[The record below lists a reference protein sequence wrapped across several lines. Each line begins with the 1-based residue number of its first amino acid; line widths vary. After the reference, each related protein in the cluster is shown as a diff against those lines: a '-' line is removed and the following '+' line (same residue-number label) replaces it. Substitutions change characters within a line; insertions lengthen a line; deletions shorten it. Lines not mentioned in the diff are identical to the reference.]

1 MSLLKTFPEI
11 DSFFSS
17 KRFTDSDL
25 NSFLKSIDEK
35 YTDKGLRKSAL
46 TLIKLEMLKYDIN
59 KDELDLGEFEK
70 SKIQKNKIVKENHA
84 NNNFNKID
92 KLKNLKIEIIA
103 EKLNWSF
110 QYLQRILAQ
119 KNIVKVLGDNLNKEE
134 FALIKEMLNSRL
146 IAIKRSKRK
155 QEQEKEALN
164 NSKSI
169 PKPLVYTDDVY
180 GKIAWFGLGKVIYI
194 RRS

>member
-11 DSFFSS
+11 DIFFSS

-59 KDELDLGEFEK
+59 KDELVLAEFEK
-70 SKIQKNKIVKENHA
+70 SKIQKNKIVSEKST
-84 NNNFNKID
+84 NNFNKVD
-92 KLKNLKIEIIA
+92 KLANLKIEFIA
-103 EKLNWSF
+103 ENLNWSF
-110 QYLQRILAQ
+110 QYLQRLLAQ
-119 KNIVKVLGDNLNKEE
+119 KNIVKVMGDNLNKEE

-146 IAIKRSKRK
+146 IAIKRNKRK

-169 PKPLVYTDDVY
+169 SKPLVYTDDVY

>member
-11 DSFFSS
+11 DIFFSS

-70 SKIQKNKIVKENHA
+70 NKIQKNNIVLENST
-84 NNNFNKID
+84 NNFNKVD

-119 KNIVKVLGDNLNKEE
+119 KNIVKVMCDNFNKEE

-146 IAIKRSKRK
+146 IAIKRIKRK
-155 QEQEKEALN
+155 KEQEDELQ
-164 NSKSI
+164 SKTKSFS
-169 PKPLVYTDDVY
+169 KPLVYSNDVY
-180 GKIAWFGLGKVIYI
+180 GKIARFGLGKVIYI
-194 RRS
+194 RKS